1 MINSISNTVLLK
13 SVVSKRFFSSSA
25 KMSSQAKPRHLVS
38 MLELSIKE
46 LESLVNRAAYHKQQ
60 IRSGAVNTTQPLSGK
75 TVSLIFNKRST
86 RTRVSSEGAA
96 AYLGG
101 CPMFLGKDDIQLGVN
116 ESLHDTTKIISS
128 MTSSIFARVNKHSDI
143 QEMCKYSSVPI
154 INALCDTFHPL
165 QAITDILTIK
175 ESFGN
180 TTKGLKLAWIGDV
193 NNVINDL
200 CIAALKSGI
209 DVSIAVP
216 SGLKFEEAILSGAKE
231 ISAENGTTLKI
242 TNDPLEAIN
251 GANVI
256 VTDTWISMGQEDE
269 RAQKLKQFEGFQIT
283 KEMISKG
290 KAAENWKF
298 MHCLP
303 RHPEEVHDEV
313 FYDEERSLVF
323 EEGENRLYAAIA
335 VLEGFVV
342 NKGKLL

>member
-60 IRSGAVNTTQPLSGK
+60 IRSGLVNTTQPLSGK

-216 SGLKFEEAILSGAKE
+216 SGLKFEELILSGAKE

-269 RAQKLKQFEGFQIT
+269 RLQKLKQFEGFQIT